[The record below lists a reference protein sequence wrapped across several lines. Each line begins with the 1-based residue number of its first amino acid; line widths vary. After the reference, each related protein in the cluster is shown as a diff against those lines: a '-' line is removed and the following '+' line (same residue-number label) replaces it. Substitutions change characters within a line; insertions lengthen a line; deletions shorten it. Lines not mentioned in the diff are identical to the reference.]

1 MSAAPPGRVLMSFE
15 ISLRHRIAERQIALD
30 LASDAALTA
39 LVGPSGAGKTTI
51 LNCIAG
57 LVRPDAGRIV
67 VDGVSLFDSAAS
79 VDLPPEQRGAGYVFQ
94 DLRLFPHLRVER
106 NLAFGERLAPADR
119 RWIGREE
126 IVALLGIGHL
136 LRRWP
141 ATLSGGEA
149 RRVAIGRALLSA
161 PRFLLLDEPT
171 ASLDAERVEALLAL
185 IERIRDQLAIPVL
198 LVSHDRG
205 EVERLAGT
213 VATLV

>member
-1 MSAAPPGRVLMSFE
+1 
-15 ISLRHRIAERQIALD
+15 
-30 LASDAALTA
+30 
-39 LVGPSGAGKTTI
+39 
-51 LNCIAG
+51 
-57 LVRPDAGRIV
+57 
-67 VDGVSLFDSAAS
+67 
-79 VDLPPEQRGAGYVFQ
+79 
-94 DLRLFPHLRVER
+94 VE
-106 NLAFGERLAPADR
+106 
-119 RWIGREE
+119 
-126 IVALLGIGHL
+126 LLGIGHL

>member
-1 MSAAPPGRVLMSFE
+1 MSFE
-15 ISLRHRIAERQIALD
+15 ISLRHKVGQRSVALD
-30 LASDAALTA
+30 LASDARLTA

-57 LVRPDAGRIV
+57 LLRPDAGRIV
-67 VDGVSLFDSAAS
+67 VEGVTLFDS
-79 VDLPPEQRGAGYVFQ
+79 VTGTDLPPERRGAGYVFQ

-106 NLAFGERLAPADR
+106 NLAFGERLAAADR
-119 RWIGREE
+119 RWIALAE
-126 IVALLGIGHL
+126 VAELLDIGHL

-149 RRVAIGRALLSA
+149 RRVAIGRALLSG

-171 ASLDAERVEALLAL
+171 ASLDEERVEALLEL
-185 IERIRDQLAIPVL
+185 IERIRDQLAIPIL

-205 EVERLAGT
+205 EVGRLAGK
-213 VATLV
+213 VAMLA